1 MSQTYDVAVV
11 GAGPGGSSA
20 ASWLAEAGL
29 DVILIDKGDFPRDKT
44 CGDAISPRAVHVLER
59 LGLMEEVK
67 QTGYCVSGVTAI
79 SPQGERAR
87 MSFPS
92 EPPFGTRA
100 YVIRR
105 FELDE
110 LIQRKAVQS
119 GARFRGG
126 FRAANLTTTSE
137 VVAIE
142 GADRDGEDSI
152 QARLAVLAVG
162 ANQPLLRR
170 TGLLPSDV
178 EFSFAA
184 RAYYRGLA
192 GLDDSIHL
200 RFDGVPLPG
209 YGWIFPLSEHSA
221 NVGAGYYRRTADTP
235 TTASATLRDF
245 LAHPAVQPLFRQ
257 AEQLGPVKGFPLRT
271 DFHRS
276 PTFGPRTLLVGEAA
290 GLVNPFTGEGID
302 YALESGELA
311 ARAIKRAFAEG
322 RFGRDQLRSYDR
334 ALRRRFQH
342 TFVYTHLLRRAY
354 MNEWLLN
361 PLIRAADRWPAVAD
375 RLIRILSSYESPLT
389 AFSPVMLARVL
400 TAGAHG

>member
-1 MSQTYDVAVV
+1 MSAVHDVAVV
-11 GAGPGGSSA
+11 GAGPGGSST

-29 DVILIDKGDFPRDKT
+29 DVILLDKAEFPRDKT
-44 CGDAISPRAVHVLER
+44 CGDAISPRAVHVLDR
-59 LGLMEEVK
+59 LGLMKEV
-67 QTGYCVSGVTAI
+67 QGSGYRVSGITAI
-79 SPQGERAR
+79 SPRGDRAR
-87 MSFPS
+87 MAFPGQ
-92 EPPFGTRA
+92 PPFGSCA

-105 FELDE
+105 YDLDR

-119 GARFRGG
+119 GAHFRGG
-126 FRAANLTTTSE
+126 FRAGDITTTPQG
-137 VVAIE
+137 VVVH
-142 GADRDGEDSI
+142 GNDQRDDDSI
-152 QARLAVLAVG
+152 RARLVVVAVG
-162 ANQPLLRR
+162 ANLPLLRR
-170 TGLLPSDV
+170 AGLLPESV

-184 RAYYRGLA
+184 RVYYRGLTE
-192 GLDDSIHL
+192 LDDTIHL

-209 YGWIFPLSEHSA
+209 YGWIFPLSEDSA

-235 TTASATLRDF
+235 STASAALRDF
-245 LAHPAVQPLFRQ
+245 LAHPAIQPQFQR

-311 ARAIKRAFAEG
+311 ARAILGAFAEG
-322 RFGRDQLRSYDR
+322 RFGPHQLQSYDQ

-354 MNEWLLN
+354 MNERLLT
-361 PLIRAADRWPAVAD
+361 PLIRAADRWPNVAK
-375 RLIRILSSYESPLT
+375 RLIRILSAYDSPLT

-400 TAGAHG
+400 ASGVA